1 MKKKHMYRNYVEFD
15 KDLKLYEVVDHY
27 YPEKTLNLSKR
38 NAEGVRKSISENKD
52 LAEFHTLKDFIKVQ
66 DIKNIYQDYYIQKQ
80 YSNPSL
86 KLAPH
91 QTALIPKDCELYQ
104 AHACK
109 EGALLNPSS
118 SF

>member
-1 MKKKHMYRNYVEFD
+1 MTGFLFFRKKIICVYLGVLEATLI
-15 KDLKLYEVVDHY
+15 DLLNSL
-27 YPEKTLNLSKR
+27 KTS
-38 NAEGVRKSISENKD
+38 V
-52 LAEFHTLKDFIKVQ
+52 KVQ

-104 AHACK
+104 AHAFK